1 MIRVHR
7 VTELADGSLEIMIHG
22 GLAEADYVSGT
33 LRMSKGVEVLEPALG
48 KGAPEFVYVIARGT
62 AANPLTRDSALRS
75 LRGDVR
81 IEVIE

>member
-22 GLAEADYVSGT
+22 GLVEAEYVSGT

-62 AANPLTRDSALRS
+62 AANPFTRDSALRS
-75 LRGDVR
+75 LRGDER